1 MTKDSRLKGEYNMK
15 VGFIGLGIM
24 GKPMAK
30 NVLKAGHELTVFDFN
45 KGAIEELV
53 AAGATAAESGKEVAQ
68 QSDVVITMLPNSP
81 HVKSAIFAENGL
93 AEGLSTGKAI
103 IDMSSISPV
112 ASREFAADLE
122 KYEVDFL
129 DAPVSGGEPGA
140 IAGTIAVMVGG
151 KKEVFDKYY
160 ELLMT
165 MAGSVTYV
173 GEVGA
178 GNITK
183 LANQMIV
190 ALNIATVSEALTFAK
205 KAGVDPELVYE
216 AIKGGLAGSNVMN
229 AKVPMILDRNFK
241 AGFRVELHI
250 KDLQNALDTSHE
262 INAAIPFTSQA
273 MEILQAIK
281 IDGYEKEDHSSI
293 AKYFEKLN
301 NITIERNK

>member
-1 MTKDSRLKGEYNMK
+1 MK

-53 AAGATAAESGKEVAQ
+53 AAGATAAASGKEVAQ

-81 HVKSAIFAENGL
+81 HVKSALFAENGL

-160 ELLMT
+160 DLLMT

-190 ALNIATVSEALTFAK
+190 ALNIATVSEALTFAT
-205 KAGVDPELVYE
+205 KAGVDPELVFE

-229 AKVPMILDRNFK
+229 AKAPMMLDRNFK

-262 INAAIPFTSQA
+262 INASIPFTSQA

-281 IDGYEKEDHSSI
+281 IDGYEKEDHSAI

-301 NITIERNK
+301 NITIQSNK

>member
-1 MTKDSRLKGEYNMK
+1 MK

-30 NVLKAGHELTVFDFN
+30 NVLKAGHELIVFDFN
-45 KGAIEELV
+45 KSSIEELV
-53 AAGATAAESGKEVAQ
+53 AAGATAAENGKGVAEQ
-68 QSDVVITMLPNSP
+68 ADVVITMLPNSP

-112 ASREFAADLE
+112 ASREFAAELE
-122 KYEVDFL
+122 KYKVDFL

-160 ELLMT
+160 DLLMT

-190 ALNIATVSEALTFAK
+190 ALNIATVSEALTFAT
-205 KAGVDPELVYE
+205 KAGVDPELVFE

-229 AKVPMILDRNFK
+229 AKAPMMLDRNFK

-262 INAAIPFTSQA
+262 INASIPFTSQA

-281 IDGYEKEDHSSI
+281 IDGYEKEDHSAI

-301 NITIERNK
+301 NITIQSNK